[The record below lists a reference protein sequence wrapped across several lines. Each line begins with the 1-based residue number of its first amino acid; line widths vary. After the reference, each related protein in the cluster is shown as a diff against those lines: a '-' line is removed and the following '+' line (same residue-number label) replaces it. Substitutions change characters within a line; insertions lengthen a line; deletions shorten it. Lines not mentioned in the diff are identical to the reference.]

1 MSFHGLPDQ
10 TVDSTVTNDG
20 WWPDLSTGEFQ
31 KNYRLPAE
39 FELDMVEDHLQ
50 LGMAWVNQTL
60 RLWKAMQQGDGHS
73 SMDSV
78 PSDEIGGEKLTLIH
92 YRRAVF
98 CHAKALLLQ
107 QFATTDRREAANNEA
122 KESEETEDKF
132 LQFARHAITDF
143 LGLSRIGVHD
153 L

>member
-1 MSFHGLPDQ
+1 MSFSGLPDHA
-10 TVDSTVTNDG
+10 VDSTVTNDG
-20 WWPDLSTGEFQ
+20 FWPDLNTGDFQ
-31 KNYRLPAE
+31 TNYRLPAE
-39 FELDMVEDHLQ
+39 YEQAMVEDHLQ
-50 LGMAWVNQTL
+50 LAMAWANQTL
-60 RLWKAMQQGDGHS
+60 RKWKTEQQAAGHH
-73 SMDSV
+73 SMESV

-132 LQFARHAITDF
+132 LEFSRHAITDF
-143 LGLSRIGVHD
+143 LGLCRIGVYD

>member
-1 MSFHGLPDQ
+1 MSFSGLPDQ
-10 TVDSTVTNDG
+10 AVDSTVSNDG
-20 WWPDLSTGEFQ
+20 FWPDLDTGEFQ

-39 FELDMVEDHLQ
+39 YELGMVEDNLQ
-50 LGMAWVNQTL
+50 LGMASVNHTL
-60 RLWKAMQQGDGHS
+60 RKWKAEQQEAGHD

-78 PSDEIGGEKLTLIH
+78 PSDQIGGDKLTLIY

-132 LQFARHAITDF
+132 LEFSRHAITDF
-143 LGLSRIGVHD
+143 LGLCRIGVYD